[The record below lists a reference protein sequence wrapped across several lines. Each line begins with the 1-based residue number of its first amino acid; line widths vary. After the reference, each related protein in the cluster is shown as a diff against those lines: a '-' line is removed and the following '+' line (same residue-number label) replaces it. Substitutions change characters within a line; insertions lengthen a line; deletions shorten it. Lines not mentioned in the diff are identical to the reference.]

1 MSGNENRMRLKN
13 FIVAFI
19 VLIISQSAVAASFDC
34 AKTKSKTEKVICS
47 DKRLNELDSELD
59 RNLNAIKEK
68 YSKRMF
74 RLIIQEH
81 RIWVDGRNR
90 FCRGNL
96 ECLSEETIKRNN
108 FFIDALNPKYGHLVY
123 KGILDTTSKP
133 LNLLQTVNNGSDFEN
148 NTMTELTPI
157 STDLLQY
164 SAIDSCNNCGR
175 EPFFYFNWDET
186 PIGGN
191 YFCTERT
198 ELVSIEKNRVLSY
211 GDVFNTGSKKIIRA
225 IKLYGMPNNV
235 GAYSDKELSETF
247 QRNISPSGIVFVNKN
262 EFNIRVGLHPIDNC
276 GDYFYEK
283 PLPIS
288 ILMPFLTEYMKKQL
302 IN

>member
-1 MSGNENRMRLKN
+1 MSGSETRMTLRNL
-13 FIVAFI
+13 IVAFI
-19 VLIISQSAVAASFDC
+19 VLTISQSAVAGSFDC
-34 AKTKSKTEKVICS
+34 AKAKSKTEKVICS

-96 ECLSEETIKRNN
+96 ECLSGEIIERNN

-123 KGILDTTSKP
+123 KGILDTTSKS
-133 LNLLQTVNNGSDFEN
+133 LNSLQTVITGDDP
-148 NTMTELTPI
+148 NTNMTELIPI
-157 STDLLQY
+157 SADLLQY
-164 SAIDSCNNCGR
+164 SAVNCNNCGR
-175 EPFFYFNWDET
+175 VFFFYFNWDGT

-191 YFCTERT
+191 YECLEKTH
-198 ELVSIEKNRVLSY
+198 LVSIEKNRVLSY
-211 GDVFNTGSKKIIRA
+211 GDVFKTSPKEIIRA
-225 IKLYGMPNNV
+225 IILYAVPDDEVFNHR
-235 GAYSDKELSETF
+235 D
-247 QRNISPSGIVFVNKN
+247 ISPDKIVFISKN
-262 EFNIRVGLHPIDNC
+262 EFNIRNDSNYLNSC
-276 GDYFYEK
+276 YTFYEK
-283 PLPIS
+283 PLPTS